1 MHTCV
6 QLLMQAR
13 GIRFPMEF
21 KLQMG
26 AGEMTQ
32 ELRALVALPELL
44 SSIPSNHIVAHNSIM
59 GSDALF

>member
-1 MHTCV
+1 
-6 QLLMQAR
+6 MQAR